1 MLGLL
6 VFIYPARF
14 VSFSLPLCLFFPLLH
29 IGGSVGGLLVR
40 ESERNGEK
48 SDRSKGLRG
57 EEVKIRTEEVTTQ
70 RGVNGNEAL
79 KINEKRQEKKIQR

>member
-1 MLGLL
+1 M
-6 VFIYPARF
+6 
-14 VSFSLPLCLFFPLLH
+14 
-29 IGGSVGGLLVR
+29 
-40 ESERNGEK
+40 EK
-48 SDRSKGLRG
+48 RSDRSKGLRG